1 MKKTENENDSF
12 FISLGSQSNKLQI
25 FKSSS
30 KCVLIFYQYD
40 KYANCEK
47 AKVKY
52 LSFFS
57 SVFKMPGC
65 ESQSLKSKRNGL
77 FCEAFESRF

>member
-25 FKSSS
+25 LKSSS

-40 KYANCEK
+40 KYANCEN

-65 ESQSLKSKRNGL
+65 ESQSVKKQ
-77 FCEAFESRF
+77 EKWAFVRGF